1 MKKLFT
7 LFILL
12 CSFGISFSQW
22 SPSTAQGEKNRKSSD
37 RDEYFTLN
45 ISQLRTDLAKA
56 QTPGKYSKAV
66 EISVPVLG
74 KGIETFEVYS
84 LPVVVAELASKY
96 QLGSYV
102 GVAKN
107 DPNKYIRFSLAPDD
121 FQSMII
127 INGVSQF
134 IEPLNKAKSL
144 YRVFPK
150 TVPTGS
156 KSFQCTMDED
166 IISKEQIRDLYA
178 KGKSFTNGSPTDF
191 SKSSDKKYRTMR
203 LAMSVTAEYTA
214 YFGGVTQ
221 ALTAINATLTRVNG
235 VFEKDFSLRLILQNY
250 PALIYTNAATDPYA
264 PAAQMNLWNNQ
275 LQQTLTAVV
284 GNANYDIG
292 HLFGASGG
300 GGNAGCIGCVCIAP
314 TGPTNNA
321 KGSGFTSPADG
332 IPQGDNFDIDYVA
345 HEMGHQL
352 GGNHTFSMN
361 LEGAG
366 TNMEP
371 GSGSSIMGYAGIT
384 GPGTDVQPHSD
395 GYFHA
400 ITMVQVQNN
409 LVAKTCDIETN
420 IANNPPVIPALLPY
434 TIPKG
439 TAFVLT
445 AAVTDAENDP
455 MTFNWEQVDN
465 ATVTTN
471 STNIGNLTSGP
482 SFRSV
487 APTAT
492 GNTRYFPRLSSV
504 LAGTLNNA
512 NNLWEAVSTV
522 ARPMQFALTARDNNP
537 ATATQQTINGVQN
550 ITVGNDGPFTVTS
563 TTGSSN
569 VASAITWNVANTAA
583 APYNAANVK
592 IDYTITN
599 GASWVTLIASTP
611 NDGTENV
618 TFTGLANGVVA
629 KVRVSAINN
638 VFYAIGNATISAV
651 AACTTAPPT
660 GIAVSAVTQT
670 SASIAWTTT
679 TGGTYI
685 LQYRVVGSPTWTTIN
700 PATTPTALTGLLGS
714 SQYEVQIAT
723 ICAGV
728 TGAFSPSTNFT
739 TLGLNYC
746 PVSTTYFDDEWI
758 ANVTVTPTG
767 APVMTSNSGGTPYSD
782 YTTDS
787 SRLINLVIGTTN
799 NQISVGKGYAGTT
812 WSEGVSAWID
822 FNRNGVFEP
831 SEQIMTSAASTVTPV
846 GGTFTVPA
854 GAYAGGLNTRMRVT
868 LQFSSSPTDPCATF
882 SFGEVEDYAVKL
894 LPNNITCNAPST
906 PTVSGITSTTATIS
920 WIAPTPAPAM
930 GYEYYVTTV
939 NVAPTAATVPTGTS
953 ATTSVNLTGLTVGTT
968 YYYWVRAVCSASDS
982 SLWSAGPSFSTGQ
995 VASNLPY
1002 SQPFTG
1008 PNDFVFVNGTQ
1019 TNKWVY
1025 GAAAGN
1031 PANSIYVSNDNGA
1044 TNNYGGATSVV
1055 QAYKD
1060 LIIPAGTNSLTFSYD
1075 WRAVGE
1081 SSFDYFRVW
1090 LVPTSFTPVAGT
1102 QITAGAG
1109 RIQLGA
1115 NINQQSTWQTYFNPT
1130 LNVSTFAGQTMRLV
1144 FEWRNDGSVFN
1155 NPAVAIDN
1163 INVVIPTCQ
1172 VPTNLVTSLV
1182 TATTATIS
1190 WTGASPAPANGY
1202 QYYVT
1207 TTNTPPVATTPPT
1220 GTTTATTAPLT
1231 GLTPNTT
1238 YYYWVRSICVS
1249 PDTSLWMSG
1258 GEFTTGQIPA
1268 TIPYIQDFVGPND
1281 WGFVNGTQN
1290 NKWVYGSAVG
1300 NPANS
1305 IYISNDGGVTNAYS
1319 GSLSVVQAY
1328 RDIIVPAGTTN
1339 ATFKFDWKAVGE
1351 SSFDYFRVWLVPTTF
1366 LPTAGTQI
1374 AAGAG
1379 RIQVGLNYNQQ
1390 STWQTYFNPTLN
1402 ISSFAGQTM
1411 RVVYEWRNDGSVFND
1426 PPAAIDNIN
1435 LIIPTCQVPMNL
1447 TANPVGSTTATIN
1460 WTAASPV
1467 PVGGYQYYYSTNN
1480 TPPTGATVPSGTT
1493 TALTANLIG
1502 LTPNTTYYFWVR
1514 SKCAGTDASLW
1525 MSGSFTTGQ
1534 IPATFPYINPFTDPI
1549 DFTFTSGTQVNKWA
1563 YGAATG
1569 NTGNSIYISND
1580 AGVSN
1585 AYTLNS
1591 TSTVQAYR
1599 DIAIPTGTTIV
1610 QFSFDWK
1617 AQGESSFDYLRVWLV
1632 PTTFQPVA
1640 GTQITA
1646 GAGRVQVGT
1655 NYNQQAAWQT
1665 YNNLNLNLTA
1675 FAGQTMRLVF
1685 EWRNDSSG
1693 GTQPPAAVDNVRF
1706 VRCSNATPVVTVSNV
1721 LSTTAVL
1728 TWPQDPNGATY
1739 LVRYRPIGSANWLP
1753 AVPIPVG
1760 SSAPAANN
1768 TYQLTG
1774 LSPVTMYEAEVA
1786 AVCNGV
1792 AGAYA
1797 HVEFETRCDPTPPG
1811 NLVVTNVTSNS
1822 ANVSWNTILTG
1833 TYILQYREVG
1843 STTWITVNLPG
1854 TTYALTGLTPYTTY
1868 EVQVASICSG
1878 ATNPFS
1884 TSVVFTTEP
1893 ICEMAPIGLTVT
1905 NLTISSAQVDWNAFP
1920 NATYVLKYKEVGFN
1934 NWVTVNLNTNT
1945 YLITGLTE
1953 ETQYEVQVAN
1963 VCSGTLQTFTA
1974 PYVFTTPT
1982 IIYCDMS
1989 SVNSSAEYISNV
2001 TVVPNVLANTTGAV
2015 ALPMINDSGASSY
2028 TSYVDDHATEV
2039 QLIQGST
2046 NNTISIS
2053 KKWNG
2058 STTYDEAVTVWIDF
2072 NRDGVFSNNERI
2084 LTSGANKTTPV
2095 TATFNVPANAFV
2107 SLVNNR
2113 FVTMRVAMSRD
2124 GAPVMCGQFQNGE
2137 VEDYKV
2143 RIIKPTSGNLIDAN
2157 SAIIVYPNPVKNI
2170 LNVTKVKDGAKYTIY
2185 NAIGQLVMKG
2195 TLIANKI
2202 DVSRLINGVFI
2213 IDIDSPDDKGQVK
2226 FIKE

>member
-1 MKKLFT
+1 M
-7 LFILL
+7 
-12 CSFGISFSQW
+12 
-22 SPSTAQGEKNRKSSD
+22 QGERNRKASAS
-37 RDEYFTLN
+37 DEYFTLN
-45 ISQLRTDLAKA
+45 INQLRTQLANA
-56 QTPGKYSKAV
+56 PTTGQYSKPI
-66 EISVPVLG
+66 EISIPVL
-74 KGIETFEVYS
+74 KGGTETFLVYS
-84 LPVVVAELASKY
+84 LPVVVPELASKY

-102 GVAKN
+102 GVGKN
-107 DPNKYIRFSLAPDD
+107 DPSKYLRFSLAPND
-121 FQSMII
+121 FQSMMLVD
-127 INGVSQF
+127 GKYQF
-134 IEPLNKAKSL
+134 IEPANKDKSV
-144 YRVFPK
+144 YRVFYK
-150 TVPTGS
+150 TVPTGDKAFKCS
-156 KSFQCTMDED
+156 TEED
-166 IISKEQIRDLYA
+166 ILSKQQLRDLA
-178 KGKSFTNGSPTDF
+178 KNGKSFSKNPTDF
-191 SKSSDKKYRTMR
+191 SKNSDKKYRTMR

-214 YFGGVTQ
+214 FFGGVPQ

-235 VFEKDFSLRLILQNY
+235 VFEKDFGLHLNLQSY
-250 PALIYTNAATDPYA
+250 PQLIYTNAATDPYSN
-264 PAAQMNLWNNQ
+264 AAVGAAGAWNQ
-275 LQQTLTAVV
+275 ELQTTLTAVV

-300 GGNAGCIGCVCIAP
+300 GGNAGCIGCVCVNP
-314 TGPTNNA
+314 TGPANTA
-321 KGSGFTSPADG
+321 KGSGYTSPADA

-352 GGNHTFSMN
+352 GGNHTFSQN
-361 LEGAG
+361 IEGTG
-366 TNMEP
+366 VNMEP
-371 GSGSSIMGYAGIT
+371 GSGSTIMGYAGIT
-384 GPGTDVQPHSD
+384 GPNTDVQAHSD
-395 GYFHA
+395 GYFHVA
-400 ITMVQVQNN
+400 TITQVQNN
-409 LVAKTCDIETN
+409 LINKTCDVETPTT
-420 IANNPPVIPALLPY
+420 NNPPVFTALPTY
-434 TIPKG
+434 NIPKG
-439 TAFVLT
+439 TAFVLSAT
-445 AAVTDAENDP
+445 ATDAENDP
-455 MTFNWEQVDN
+455 MTFTWEQGDN
-465 ATVTTN
+465 ATNPINSGNLGNTTN
-471 STNIGNLTSGP
+471 GAA
-482 SFRSV
+482 FRSV
-487 APTAT
+487 VPTAT
-492 GNTRYFPRLSSV
+492 GNVRYFPRLSSV

-512 NNLWEAVSTV
+512 NNLWEAVPTV
-522 ARPMQFALTARDNNP
+522 ARTMQFAVTARDNHP
-537 ATATQQTINGVQN
+537 VPTQQQTRNAVQN
-550 ITVGNDGPFTVTS
+550 LVVGNDGPFTITS
-563 TTGSSN
+563 TTGSNN
-569 VASAITWNVANTAA
+569 VASPITWNVANTAA
-583 APYNAANVK
+583 APYNVANVK
-592 IDYTITN
+592 IDYTIDG
-599 GASWVTLIASTP
+599 GATWVTLLASTP

-618 TFTGLANGVVA
+618 TFAGVANGVVA

-638 VFYAIGNATISAV
+638 VFYAIGNATINAV

-660 GIAVSAVTQT
+660 GIAVSAITQT
-670 SASIAWTTT
+670 SASVVWTTT

-685 LQYRVVGSPTWTTIN
+685 LQYRVVGSPTWTTVN
-700 PATTPTALTGLLGS
+700 PATTPTALTGLLSS

-728 TGAFSPSTNFT
+728 TGAFSASTNFT

-746 PVSTTYFDDEWI
+746 TPTSTFFDDEWI
-758 ANVTVTPTG
+758 ANVTMTPTG
-767 APVMTSNSGGTPYSD
+767 APVMNSASGGTAYSD
-782 YTTDS
+782 YTTDP
-787 SRLINLVIGTTN
+787 SRLINLLIGTTN
-799 NQISVGKGYAGTT
+799 NQISVGKGFNGSTF
-812 WSEGVSAWID
+812 SEGVTAWID
-822 FNRNGVFEP
+822 FNRNGIFEA
-831 SEQIMTSAASTVTPV
+831 SEIIFTSAASTTTPV
-846 GGTFTVPA
+846 TGTFTVPA
-854 GAYAGGLNTRMRVT
+854 GAYAGGLNTRMRVIMEFAS
-868 LQFSSSPTDPCATF
+868 QPNDPCSDIT
-882 SFGEVEDYAVKL
+882 FGEIEDYAVKL

-906 PTVSGITSTTATIS
+906 PAVSAITSTTATIS
-920 WIAPTPAPAM
+920 WIAPTPAPAL

-968 YYYWVRAVCSASDS
+968 YYFWVRAKCSASDS
-982 SLWSAGPSFSTGQ
+982 SLWAAGPSFSTGQ
-995 VASNLPY
+995 LASNLPY
-1002 SQPFTG
+1002 MQPFTG
-1008 PNDFVFVNGTQ
+1008 SNDFVFVNGSQ
-1019 TNKWVY
+1019 TNRWVY

-1031 PANSIYVSNDNGA
+1031 PANAIYISNDNGA
-1044 TNNYGGATSVV
+1044 TNTYGSSTSVV

-1060 LIIPAGTNSLTFSYD
+1060 LIIPAGTNSLSLSYD
-1075 WRAVGE
+1075 WKAVGE
-1081 SSFDYFRVW
+1081 GSFDYFRVW
-1090 LVPTSFTPVAGT
+1090 LVPTTFTPVAGT

-1115 NINQQSTWQTYFNPT
+1115 NINQQSTWQTYFNPA
-1130 LNVSTFAGQTMRLV
+1130 LNVATFAGQTMRLV
-1144 FEWRNDGSVFN
+1144 FEWRNDGSIFN
-1155 NPAVAIDN
+1155 NPPVAIDN
-1163 INVVIPTCQ
+1163 INVVIPSCQ
-1172 VPTNLVTSLV
+1172 VPTTLTFNSV
-1182 TATTATIS
+1182 TATSATIA
-1190 WTGASPAPANGY
+1190 WTAASPAPALGY
-1202 QYYVT
+1202 QYYIS
-1207 TTNTPPVATTPPT
+1207 TTNTPPTAATVPT
-1220 GTTTATTAPLT
+1220 GNTTATSVNLTALV
-1231 GLTPNTT
+1231 PNTT
-1238 YYYWVRSICVS
+1238 YYFWVRSACTATDS
-1249 PDTSLWMSG
+1249 SLWMNG
-1258 GEFTTGQIPA
+1258 GNFSTGQIPA
-1268 TIPYIQDFVGPND
+1268 PIPYSQPFTGPND

-1305 IYISNDGGVTNAYS
+1305 IYISNDDGVTNAYS
-1319 GSLSVVQAY
+1319 NSASVVQAY
-1328 RDIIVPAGTTN
+1328 RDIIVPAGSTI
-1339 ATFKFDWKAVGE
+1339 ATFTFDWKALGE
-1351 SSFDYFRVWLVPTTF
+1351 GNFDYFRVWLVPTTTN
-1366 LPTAGTQI
+1366 PVAGTQI
-1374 AAGAG
+1374 AAGPG
-1379 RIQVGLNYNQQ
+1379 RIQIPGNFNQQ
-1390 STWQTYFNPTLN
+1390 TNWQTYFNPTLN

-1411 RVVYEWRNDGSVFND
+1411 RIVFEWRNDSSVFNN
-1426 PPAAIDNIN
+1426 PPVAIDNIN
-1435 LIIPTCQVPMNL
+1435 LVIPTCQVPTNL

-1467 PVGGYQYYYSTNN
+1467 PVGGYQYYFSTIN
-1480 TPPTGATVPSGTT
+1480 TPPTGATIPSGTT
-1493 TALTANLIG
+1493 ATLSAALTG

-1534 IPATFPYINPFTDPI
+1534 IPAPFPYINPFTDPI
-1549 DFTFTSGTQVNKWA
+1549 DFTFTGGTQVNKWE

-1585 AYTLNS
+1585 AYTVNS
-1591 TSTVQAYR
+1591 TSVVQAYR
-1599 DIAIPTGTTIV
+1599 DIAIPAGTNIV

-1640 GTQITA
+1640 GTQINA
-1646 GAGRVQVGT
+1646 GGGRVQVGT
-1655 NYNQQAAWQT
+1655 NFNQQAAWQT

-1685 EWRNDSSG
+1685 EWRNDGSG
-1693 GTQPPAAVDNVRF
+1693 GTQPPAAVDNIKF
-1706 VRCSNATPVVTVSNV
+1706 VRCSNATPIVTVSNV
-1721 LSTTAVL
+1721 LSTTADL

-1739 LVRYRPIGSANWLP
+1739 LIRYRPIGSPNWLP

-1760 SSAPAANN
+1760 SSAPALNN
-1768 TYQLTG
+1768 TFQLTG

-1822 ANVSWNTILTG
+1822 ATVTWNTILTA

-1843 STTWITVNLPG
+1843 STTWTTVNLPV

-1905 NLTISSAQVDWNAFP
+1905 NLTISSAQVDWNSFP
-1920 NATYVLKYKEVGFN
+1920 NATYVLKYREVGFN

-1953 ETQYEVQVAN
+1953 ETQYEIQVAN
-1963 VCSGTLQTFTA
+1963 VCGGTVQTFTA
-1974 PYVFTTPT
+1974 PYIFTTPT

-2001 TVVPNVLANTTGAV
+2001 TVVPNVAANTPGAI
-2015 ALPMINDSGASSY
+2015 ALPMVNDSGASSY
-2028 TSYVDDHATEV
+2028 TSYVDDHLTEV